1 MTFIWHPDGKVMFT
15 MLVDFI
21 FFLERIMMYLILAF
35 HVFSF
40 SFMVYTRE
48 EDCKVFK
55 IVVICYVSPFMYLI
69 LFP

>member
-1 MTFIWHPDGKVMFT
+1 MTFIWHLDGKVMFT
-15 MLVDFI
+15 MLVDF
-21 FFLERIMMYLILAF
+21 FFGKDYDVF
-35 HVFSF
+35 NFGVSSFSF
-40 SFMVYTRE
+40 SFMVYTWE